1 MMYRDFQDVKLSAL
15 GMGAMRLPV
24 VDGDDSKIDEA
35 AAFAMVD
42 EAMAR
47 GVNYYDTA
55 WGYHNGNSEL
65 VMGKALARHPL
76 KAHFPNLLIEVD
88 GGINLENAH
97 IVREAGTDVLI
108 AGTAVFTAKDPEQA
122 IRQLR
127 GEPV

>member
-1 MMYRDFQDVKLSAL
+1 MIYRDFQDVKLSAL

-65 VMGKALARHPL
+65 VMGKALARHPREKFYL
-76 KAHFPNLLIEVD
+76 ATKFPATTCPTWARWRRFSRSSWR
-88 GGINLENAH
+88 NA
-97 IVREAGTDVLI
+97 RWSTSTSTCSTTCA
-108 AGTAVFTAKDPEQA
+108 
-122 IRQLR
+122 R
-127 GEPV
+127 